1 MPPTAAKKR
10 KKGFSETPRTPAGR
24 LPPCTPEWLLFLY
37 ETLGVATIGGDLVYD
52 GAARDEQQMCEAFTK
67 FACFAVAHAYR
78 VAGFEWYG
86 SHVSDGSLN
95 LTRSFER
102 NELGTARQV
111 RLGLLFGAN

>member
-52 GAARDEQQMCEAFTK
+52 GTARDEQQVFEAFTK
-67 FACFAVAHAYR
+67 FTCFAVAHEYR
-78 VAGFEWYG
+78 LAEFEWYG
-86 SHVSDGSLN
+86 SHVSAGGWN

-102 NELGTARQV
+102 TEPGTHRQV
-111 RLGLLFGAN
+111 RPGPVSGA